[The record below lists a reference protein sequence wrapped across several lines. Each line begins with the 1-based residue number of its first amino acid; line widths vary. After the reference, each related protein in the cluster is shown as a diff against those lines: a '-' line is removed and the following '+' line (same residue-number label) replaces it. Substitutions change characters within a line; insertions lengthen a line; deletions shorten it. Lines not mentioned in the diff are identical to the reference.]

1 MKFVFDFAG
10 VLFRWHPPT
19 LLRRELPQHAHDEA
33 SAQFWVDQIFQNYA
47 GDWGEFDRGTVG
59 VAELVQR
66 IAKRTGLSLAQTRHV
81 VDRVPEELQPIPE
94 TVAWVRRLNAA
105 GCPLYYLS
113 NMPAPYARVLE
124 QRNDFLHCFDDGVF
138 SSRVHQIKPE
148 PAIFELAARQFGATP
163 AELVFFDDMP
173 ANVAAACAMGW
184 NALHFVD
191 AAQAERE
198 LQAQGWLSARRL
210 AAERT

>member
-10 VLFRWHPPT
+10 VLLRWHPPT
-19 LLRRELPQHAHDEA
+19 LLRRELPQQAHDEA
-33 SAQFWVDQIFQNYA
+33 SAQFWVDQIFQDYG

-59 VAELVQR
+59 VEELV
-66 IAKRTGLSLAQTRHV
+66 
-81 VDRVPEELQPIPE
+81 
-94 TVAWVRRLNAA
+94 
-105 GCPLYYLS
+105 
-113 NMPAPYARVLE
+113 

-148 PAIFELAARQFGATP
+148 PAIFELAARQFGAAP
-163 AELVFFDDMP
+163 QDLVFLDDMP
-173 ANVAAACAMGW
+173 ANVTAAHAMGW

-198 LQAQGWLSARRL
+198 LQQQGWLSEHHL